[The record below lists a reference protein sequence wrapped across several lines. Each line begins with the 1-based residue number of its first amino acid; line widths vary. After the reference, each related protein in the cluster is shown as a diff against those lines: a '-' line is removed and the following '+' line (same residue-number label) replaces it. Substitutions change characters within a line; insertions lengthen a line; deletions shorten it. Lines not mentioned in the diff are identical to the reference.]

1 MSIRFHL
8 FHCTV
13 AETVESCRL
22 FSIASNIPAIR
33 KLSSFPAAKRH
44 PVGTARVL
52 VAALVL
58 IAVYGAKELRK
69 RICQSLL
76 SKLYDKITS
85 RWLYVYQDS
94 QITNDWKYYTSEVTG
109 KGNTGD
115 DVIWTLV
122 RWPSLRPIDS
132 FKIAG
137 GVGMIAGIHESQA
150 KLEGRWRISQDPD
163 RPGTGPV
170 PARGFRSKFLRAAVK
185 ALQFLES
192 I

>member
-1 MSIRFHL
+1 MTKSRAVG
-8 FHCTV
+8 CTS
-13 AETVESCRL
+13 TK
-22 FSIASNIPAIR
+22 IPR
-33 KLSSFPAAKRH
+33 SPTT
-44 PVGTARVL
+44 GNT
-52 VAALVL
+52 
-58 IAVYGAKELRK
+58 
-69 RICQSLL
+69 
-76 SKLYDKITS
+76 T
-85 RWLYVYQDS
+85 
-94 QITNDWKYYTSEVTG
+94 TSEATG

-150 KLEGRWRISQDPD
+150 KLEGRWRISHDPD
-163 RPGTGPV
+163 RPGIGPV